1 MKREFGVFIGRFQPF
16 HNAHLQTVR
25 HALTM
30 VEKLVIIVGSD
41 RCARSPKNPWTGGE
55 RVTMITNCLSSD
67 QCNRVL
73 IERVPDYLYNDNL
86 WIAAVQEII
95 ARCIDDDVGD
105 VVLFGHKKDASSFY
119 LKLFPRWELCDT
131 GSWGDLDASHVR
143 DLYFQQDFIGL
154 KHLVPDEVLESML
167 DFSRPLYGHKQLIA
181 PFALLKDEY
190 DHLRDYRRLWEGAPF
205 PPTFVTV
212 DAVVV
217 CSGHVLVVRRR
228 STPGKGLL
236 ALPGGFLNPR
246 ERIVEG
252 AIRELKEETAIKL
265 TSQELESM
273 IVDEKVFDHPDR
285 SLRGRT
291 ITHAFCVNVNQKQ
304 SKLPQVKGMDDADKA
319 FWLPLSEV
327 FAREDE
333 FFEDHAAIVRYFVS
347 RY

>member
-1 MKREFGVFIGRFQPF
+1 MKKIGVFIGRFQPF

-41 RCARSPKNPWTGGE
+41 RCARTVKNPWTGGE
-55 RVTMITNCLSSD
+55 RVTMITNCLTSD
-67 QCNRVL
+67 ECDRVL
-73 IERVPDYLYNDNL
+73 IERAQDYLYNDNL

-95 ARCIDDDVGD
+95 AQHVDDETDD
-105 VVLFGHKKDASSFY
+105 VVLFGHRKDASSFY
-119 LKLFPRWELCDT
+119 LKLFPRWDFCET
-131 GSWGDLDASHVR
+131 GAWSDLDASHVR
-143 DLYFQQDFIGL
+143 TLYFQQDFIGL
-154 KHLVPDEVLESML
+154 KHLVPNDVYERMSE
-167 DFSRPLYGHKQLIA
+167 FSRDHA
-181 PFALLKDEY
+181 FSRLKSEY
-190 DHLRDYRRLWEGAPF
+190 DHLKEYRRLWERAPF
-205 PPTFVTV
+205 PPTFMTV

-228 STPGKGLL
+228 SAPGKGLL

-265 TSQELESM
+265 TAQELEAM

-291 ITHAFCVNVNQKQ
+291 ITHAFCINVNQKQ